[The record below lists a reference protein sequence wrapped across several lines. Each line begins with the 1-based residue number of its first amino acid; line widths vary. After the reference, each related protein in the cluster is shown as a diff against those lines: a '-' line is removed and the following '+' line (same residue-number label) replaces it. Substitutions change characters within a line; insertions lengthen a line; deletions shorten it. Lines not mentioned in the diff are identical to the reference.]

1 MEELCIKSFAKINIG
16 LNIISR
22 RDDGFHNLQTI
33 FFPLSLHD
41 VITMSKSDFFS
52 FDSNDK
58 LLSDEKNNLIIRA
71 HRLLEQ
77 ISGKKIN
84 CRIHL
89 QKNIPIGAGLG
100 GGSSNAA
107 NVLKGLNELFSL
119 TIEQYKLKELA
130 LELGSDVPL
139 FLEKLPAYAESRGE
153 IIFPIKISV
162 KGFLLIVNP
171 GIHISTKWAFGKITP
186 KLPDISLK
194 NLIQNN
200 EIKFD
205 DLIRYATNDFEPIVF
220 REFPQIEEIKTRM
233 INFDSKL
240 SLMTGTG
247 STVFGFFDDEEAAY
261 QAEQFFKCKNYFT
274 FLQKLS

>member
-1 MEELCIKSFAKINIG
+1 MDELSIKSFAKINIG
-16 LNIISR
+16 LNIISK

-33 FFPLSLHD
+33 FFPLLLHD
-41 VITMSKSDFFS
+41 IITIKKSESFS
-52 FDSNDK
+52 FDSNDY
-58 LLSDEKNNLIIRA
+58 LLAEDKRNLIIRA
-71 HRLLEQ
+71 HKLIEQ
-77 ISGKKIN
+77 TSRSKIN
-84 CRIHL
+84 CHIHL

-107 NVLKGLNELFSL
+107 SVLNALNELFSL
-119 TIEQYKLKELA
+119 NIEHSKLKELA

-162 KGFLLIVNP
+162 SGFLLIVNP

-186 KLPDISLK
+186 KEPKVSLK
-194 NLIQNN
+194 DLIKDG

-205 DLIRYATNDFEPIVF
+205 DLIKHATNDFEQIVLKDY
-220 REFPQIEEIKTRM
+220 PQIEEIKTRM
-233 INFDSKL
+233 RNFDSKL

-247 STVFGFFDDEEAAY
+247 STVFGFFDDEEATY

-274 FLQKLS
+274 YLEALN

>member
-1 MEELCIKSFAKINIG
+1 MDELSIKSFAKINIG
-16 LNIISR
+16 LNIISK

-41 VITMSKSDFFS
+41 IITVKKSENFS
-52 FDSNDK
+52 FHSNDT
-58 LLSDEKNNLIIRA
+58 SISADTNNLILKA
-71 HRLLEQ
+71 HKLIENF
-77 ISGKKIN
+77 IGKEIN
-84 CRIHL
+84 CQIHL

-107 NVLKGLNELFSL
+107 SILKGLNELFL
-119 TIEQYKLKELA
+119 LKIEYSKLKKLA

-139 FLEKLPAYAESRGE
+139 FLETLPAYAESRGE
-153 IIFPIKISV
+153 ILRPIKISIS
-162 KGFLLIVNP
+162 GYLLVVNP

-186 KLPDISLK
+186 RQPKIRLRD
-194 NLIQNN
+194 LIKYE

-205 DLIRYATNDFEPIVF
+205 DLAKYATNDFEPIVF
-220 REFPQIEEIKTRM
+220 REYPQIEEIKIRM
-233 INFDSKL
+233 ENFDARL

-247 STVFGFFDDEEAAY
+247 STVFGFFSDEEAAN

-274 FLQKLS
+274 YLQKLN